1 LKTPPGQQRRL
12 NPPTSKTDL
21 DLSPFLKIDMVDTIQ
36 PIVTSPAVDTT
47 PAVKVEYIS
56 VDGPYTRKKDGAL
69 IMFCRQERDVSF
81 DLETGEMI
89 DDTQS
94 WMLPYTP
101 EKMDAIQGMI
111 AKFGKV
117 YRTIQSK

>member
-1 LKTPPGQQRRL
+1 MKTPPGQQRRL

-56 VDGPYTRKKDGAL
+56 VDGPYTRKKDGAQ
-69 IMFCRQERDVSF
+69 IMFCRQERDVTF

>member
-1 LKTPPGQQRRL
+1 
-12 NPPTSKTDL
+12 
-21 DLSPFLKIDMVDTIQ
+21 MVDTIQ

-69 IMFCRQERDVSF
+69 IMFCRQERDVTF